1 MELFKRT
8 LALIL
13 LFALIVSAAPITVRA
28 DDLSGETGVGS
39 RFPEEEQTP
48 PDDTPYYG
56 RAVLESMGKEALLY
70 AYDQIVTGVENTQE
84 TISVYDG
91 KNPITQEEV
100 KLVMS
105 VYRRDYAHHFW
116 LGNGYSISYNSMSVT
131 AVVPQYLMTGAVL
144 MTAKARFEA
153 AAKQIL
159 SGITE
164 GMTEYEKE
172 LYLHDT
178 LAQRIVYKE
187 STNAH
192 NAYGALV
199 EGIAVCEGYA
209 EAFQY
214 LLHQAG
220 IWSYLVIGSSR
231 GVGHEWNMVRI
242 DGKYY
247 HVDLTWDDQDTCTYH
262 AYFNVT
268 DEMIRRDHS
277 IDATS
282 YELPACTATDAFYFT
297 GKDTYLETY
306 TAETVGNLLRDND
319 LRIHV
324 YIPGDLSAALS
335 WYGENV
341 LDIAGFAGINGGFSY
356 GYSYMGNE
364 AVFYI
369 KGMGVKVTDSTDI
382 SYYRTLATA
391 LNYCADGSKLRLVGD
406 LTENMET
413 GYALELDLNGYDIAG
428 NLTAPN
434 TTVYDSQTADY
445 TVNNG
450 NGYGVITGTVKV
462 SAPAEGYIQVAE
474 EDGTSYHKVDLALD
488 KLVLKADSAGLYYT
502 GSFLYDEVVAEN
514 ALAYGVTLSTQN
526 EKPVADDTDAG
537 SLYTTSGNSVLV
549 KDVISEENTAE
560 QNIRN
565 AKQKV
570 YARAYLKLS
579 EGEILYS
586 DANATNLQAMV
597 ETVDAVAWDRLSNA
611 QKAALTVMYQTYAE
625 EMATWNIP
633 NLKSA

>member
-1 MELFKRT
+1 MEKLKRMI
-8 LALIL
+8 ALV
-13 LFALIVSAAPITVRA
+13 LFAALVLSAAPITAQAAETSA
-28 DDLSGETGVGS
+28 DS
-39 RFPEEEQTP
+39 RYTVIESTP
-48 PDDTPYYG
+48 PEGRQYYG
-56 RAVLESMGKEALLY
+56 RTVLESMQKTALLY
-70 AYDQIVTGVENTQE
+70 AYDQIVEGVENAE
-84 TISVYDG
+84 AEIDVYNG
-91 KNPITQEEV
+91 FFPITVEEI

-116 LGNGYSISYNSMSVT
+116 LDNGYSISCSSTTVYSII
-131 AVVPQYLMTGAVL
+131 PKYLMTGSAL
-144 MTAKARFEA
+144 TEAKAKFEA
-153 AAKQIL
+153 EVDGVLA
-159 SGITE
+159 GITE
-164 GMTEYEKE
+164 DMTEYEKE
-172 LYLHDT
+172 LYIHDT
-178 LAQRIVYKE
+178 LAQRIVYDE
-187 STNAH
+187 SDNAH

-199 EGIAVCEGYA
+199 EGVAVCEGYA

-214 LLHQAG
+214 LLHRAG

-231 GVGHEWNMVRI
+231 GVGHEWNMVQI
-242 DGKYY
+242 DGEYY
-247 HVDLTWDDQDTCTYH
+247 HVDLTWNDQDSDLYH

-268 DEMIRRDHS
+268 DEMIRKDHT
-277 IDATS
+277 IEATT
-282 YELPACTATDAFYFT
+282 YDLPECTAKDAFYFT

-335 WYGENV
+335 WYGDNV
-341 LDIAGFAGINGGFSY
+341 LDIAGFAGTNGGFSY

-382 SYYRTLATA
+382 SYYSTLARA
-391 LNYCADGSKLRLVGD
+391 LNDCADGSKLRLVGD

-413 GYALELDLNGYDIAG
+413 GYALELDLNGHDIAG
-428 NLTAPN
+428 DLTAPN

-474 EDGTSYHKVDLALD
+474 EDGTSYHKVDAALD
-488 KLVLKADSAGLYYT
+488 KLVLKAESAGLYYT
-502 GSFLYDEVVAEN
+502 GSFYYDEVVEKSLSAT
-514 ALAYGVTLSTQN
+514 GVALSTQN
-526 EKPVADDTDAG
+526 AAPVADGSDPG
-537 SLYTTSGNSVLV
+537 SLYTDAGNSVLL
-549 KDVISEENTAE
+549 KNILQEGNTTE
-560 QNIRN
+560 QNRKN
-565 AKQKV
+565 AKNPI
-570 YARAYLKLS
+570 YARAYLKLKD
-579 EGEILYS
+579 GTILYS

-611 QKAALTVMYQTYAE
+611 QKDALTAMYQTYAA

-633 NLKSA
+633 NLKNA